1 MKLAQLF
8 VKDAMD
14 LTLSTTDKAS
24 TLRHLAEQ
32 FAKAGG
38 VSDVDSYVEKLE
50 VREAQSTTGVGDE
63 IAIPHAQDASIK
75 EAAIVFARSQEGIE
89 WESFDGQPAK
99 LIFMIAAP
107 EGGGEHLQA
116 LAKLSSILMNPE
128 AKQALLDAQ
137 TQEDVVNIIAEYEA
151 EKEEENQ
158 AKETVAA
165 VDTQAQ
171 DADDVYLLA
180 VTACPTGIAHTY
192 MAEEKLNQAADKA
205 GYAIKVETNGQTGV
219 GNKLTKADIE
229 RATAIIV
236 AADKQVDMARFNGK
250 PVIITKVA
258 DGINKADELVKRAAN
273 ADARIYHASQY
284 DQSADDSEEN
294 ESLGR
299 QFYKH
304 LMNGVSHM
312 LPFVVAGGI
321 LAALSFFW
329 GINSANPDDASYNA
343 IAHTLKTFGDL
354 SFAMMLPVLA
364 GYIGQSI
371 ADRPGLVIGFMGGV
385 FANPSILTAF
395 NAGGIFE
402 DAVASG
408 FLGALV
414 AGFLAG
420 GIVWCLRKGLSWL
433 PKSLEGMKPIFLYPV
448 LGVLAMGLIMFFI
461 VNAPMGAVMLGLQD
475 LLTSIPS
482 ELSVVLGFVAAA
494 MMSIDM
500 GGPLNKA
507 AYVTGTA
514 LVTASNG
521 AGSDVMAAV
530 MIGGMVPPLAI
541 AISATFNKNLWAPEQ
556 HNSALVNYVMGAAF
570 ITEGAIPFAASNP
583 LRVIP
588 SLAVGSGV
596 AGALSMLFG
605 SVSYVPHGGIFAVLA
620 GGVTNPWMYLLAWLA
635 GGIVG
640 AILLSVLVK
649 KPAEELAE

>member
-38 VSDVDSYVEKLE
+38 VSDVGSYVEKLE
-50 VREAQSTTGVGDE
+50 AREAQSTTGVGDE

-371 ADRPGLVIGFMGGV
+371 ADRPGLVIGFMGGA

-414 AGFLAG
+414 IAFSLTGVKLY
-420 GIVWCLRKGLSWL
+420 GLV
-433 PKSLEGMKPIFLYPV
+433 I
-448 LGVLAMGLIMFFI
+448 
-461 VNAPMGAVMLGLQD
+461 
-475 LLTSIPS
+475 
-482 ELSVVLGFVAAA
+482 
-494 MMSIDM
+494 
-500 GGPLNKA
+500 
-507 AYVTGTA
+507 
-514 LVTASNG
+514 
-521 AGSDVMAAV
+521 
-530 MIGGMVPPLAI
+530 
-541 AISATFNKNLWAPEQ
+541 
-556 HNSALVNYVMGAAF
+556 H
-570 ITEGAIPFAASNP
+570 
-583 LRVIP
+583 IP
-588 SLAVGSGV
+588 SL
-596 AGALSMLFG
+596 FD
-605 SVSYVPHGGIFAVLA
+605 
-620 GGVTNPWMYLLAWLA
+620 
-635 GGIVG
+635 
-640 AILLSVLVK
+640 ILGMFVDT
-649 KPAEELAE
+649 A

>member
-1 MKLAQLF
+1 MKLAELF

-14 LTLSTTDKAS
+14 LSLENTDKKS
-24 TLRHLAEQ
+24 TLRYLAER
-32 FAKAGG
+32 FAQAGG
-38 VSDVDSYVEKLE
+38 VSDVDSYVKKLE
-50 VREAQSTTGVGDE
+50 ARESQSTTGVGDE

-75 EAAIVFARSQEGIE
+75 QAAIVFARSNEGVE
-89 WESFDGQPAK
+89 WASFDGLPAK

-116 LAKLSSILMNPE
+116 LASLSSILMNPQ
-128 AKQALLDAQ
+128 AKEALLNAQ
-137 TQEDVVNIIAEYEA
+137 TSKEIVDIIASFEA
-151 EKEEENQ
+151 EKEEEKVQ
-158 AKETVAA
+158 AA
-165 VDTQAQ
+165 VSSIDEKAQ
-171 DADDVYLLA
+171 TAGDIYLLA

-192 MAEEKLNQAADKA
+192 MAEEKLNQAAKKA
-205 GYAIKVETNGQTGV
+205 GYDIKVETNGQTGV
-219 GNKLTKADIE
+219 GNRLTSADIE

-236 AADKQVDMARFNGK
+236 AADKQVEMARFDGK

-258 DGINKADELVKRAAN
+258 DGINKADELVGRAAK
-273 ADARIYHASQY
+273 ADAKIYRANQEEHTMAS
-284 DQSADDSEEN
+284 DSDEN

-321 LAALSFFW
+321 LIALSFFW
-329 GINSANPDDASYNA
+329 GINSSNPEDPSYNQ
-343 IAHTLKTFGDL
+343 IAHVLNTIGSL
-354 SFAMMLPVLA
+354 SFGMMLPVLA
-364 GYIGQSI
+364 GFIGQSV

-385 FANPSILTAF
+385 FANPSTLSAF
-395 NAGGIFE
+395 SGAGIFE
-402 DAVASG
+402 NAEASG

-448 LGVLAMGLIMFFI
+448 LGVLAMGLIMFFV
-461 VNAPMGAVMLGLQD
+461 VNAPMGAVMTGLQN

-482 ELSVVLGFVAAA
+482 ELSVVLGFVVAA

-500 GGPLNKA
+500 GGPINKA
-507 AYVTGTA
+507 AYVTGAA

-530 MIGGMVPPLAI
+530 MVGGMVPPLAI

-556 HNSALVNYVMGAAF
+556 RNSALVNYVMGASF

-588 SLAVGSGV
+588 SLAIGSGV
-596 AGALSMLFG
+596 AGALSMVFG
-605 SVSYVPHGGIFAVLA
+605 SVSFVPHGGIFAVLA
-620 GGVTNPWMYLLAWLA
+620 GGVTNPLMYALSWLI
-635 GGIVG
+635 GGFVG
-640 AILLSVLVK
+640 ALLLNFLVK
-649 KPAEELAE
+649 SPSEQLDK

>member
-38 VSDVDSYVEKLE
+38 VSDVGSYVEKLE
-50 VREAQSTTGVGDE
+50 AREAQSTTGVGDE

-364 GYIGQSI
+364 GYIG
-371 ADRPGLVIGFMGGV
+371 
-385 FANPSILTAF
+385 
-395 NAGGIFE
+395 
-402 DAVASG
+402 
-408 FLGALV
+408 
-414 AGFLAG
+414 
-420 GIVWCLRKGLSWL
+420 
-433 PKSLEGMKPIFLYPV
+433 
-448 LGVLAMGLIMFFI
+448 
-461 VNAPMGAVMLGLQD
+461 
-475 LLTSIPS
+475 
-482 ELSVVLGFVAAA
+482 
-494 MMSIDM
+494 
-500 GGPLNKA
+500 
-507 AYVTGTA
+507 
-514 LVTASNG
+514 
-521 AGSDVMAAV
+521 
-530 MIGGMVPPLAI
+530 
-541 AISATFNKNLWAPEQ
+541 
-556 HNSALVNYVMGAAF
+556 
-570 ITEGAIPFAASNP
+570 
-583 LRVIP
+583 
-588 SLAVGSGV
+588 
-596 AGALSMLFG
+596 
-605 SVSYVPHGGIFAVLA
+605 
-620 GGVTNPWMYLLAWLA
+620 
-635 GGIVG
+635 
-640 AILLSVLVK
+640 
-649 KPAEELAE
+649 

>member
-1 MKLAQLF
+1 MKLANLF
-8 VKDAMD
+8 VKEAMD
-14 LTLSTTDKAS
+14 LALVTTDKKS
-24 TLRHLAEQ
+24 TLVHLAQ
-32 FAKAGG
+32 NYANAGG
-38 VSDVDSYVEKLE
+38 VSDVDSYVAKLE
-50 VREAQSTTGVGDE
+50 ERESQSTTGVGEE

-75 EAAIVFARSQEGIE
+75 EAAIVFARSQSGVE
-89 WESFDGQPAK
+89 WDSFDGLPVK

-128 AKQALLDAQ
+128 AKEALLVAATPD
-137 TQEDVVNIIAEYEA
+137 EVVDTIAHYEA
-151 EKEEENQ
+151 EKE
-158 AKETVAA
+158 AA
-165 VDTQAQ
+165 QTQQESQVVSTTAS
-171 DADDVYLLA
+171 DSDIYLLA

-192 MAEEKLNQAADKA
+192 MAEEKLNQAAAKA
-205 GYAIKVETNGQTGV
+205 GYGIKVETNGQTGV
-219 GNKLTKADIE
+219 GNKLTREDIE

-236 AADKQVDMARFNGK
+236 AADKQVEMARFDGK

-258 DGINKADELVKRAAN
+258 DGINKADELVSRAAKQ
-273 ADARIYHASQY
+273 DANIYHASES
-284 DQSADDSEEN
+284 DQAHLADSDEK

-329 GINSANPDDASYNA
+329 GINSANPEDPSYNA
-343 IAHTLKTFGDL
+343 IAHTLKSFGDM
-354 SFAMMLPVLA
+354 SFAMMLPVFA

-395 NAGGIFE
+395 NAGGVFE
-402 DAVASG
+402 NAQSSG

-420 GIVWCLRKGLSWL
+420 GIVWVLRKGLSWL

-448 LGVLAMGLIMFFI
+448 LGVLAMGLIMFFV
-461 VNAPMGAVMLGLQD
+461 VNAPMGAVMNGLQNA
-475 LLTSIPS
+475 LSSIPS
-482 ELSVVLGFVAAA
+482 ELSVVLGFVSAA

-500 GGPLNKA
+500 GGPINKA

-521 AGSDVMAAV
+521 AGSNVMAAV
-530 MIGGMVPPLAI
+530 MVGGMVPPLAI
-541 AISATFNKNLWAPEQ
+541 ALSATFNKNLWAPEQ
-556 HNSALVNYVMGAAF
+556 RNSALVNYVMGAAF

-588 SLAVGSGV
+588 SLAIGAGV
-596 AGALSMLFG
+596 AGALSMVFG
-605 SVSYVPHGGIFAVLA
+605 CVSYVPHGGIFAVLA
-620 GGVTNPWMYLLAWLA
+620 GGVTNPWMYLLAWLI
-635 GGIVG
+635 GGAVG
-640 AILLSVLVK
+640 AVLLSVFVK
-649 KPAEELAE
+649 KPEEILN